1 MDFVAVTTVIRD
13 DSVFK
18 GIDFQV
24 GGAWQASFSILSQD
38 FLFDGFIQVGLFGEG
53 GGVGNFVGQKGNRF
67 LTSQPQI
74 LWDFGK
80 PIGFTPGKLY
90 AGFEY
95 QIAFNRYLI
104 GGKAENTLQGM
115 IRWNI

>member
-1 MDFVAVTTVIRD
+1 MDFVAVTTVIRN

-18 GIDFQV
+18 GVDFQV
-24 GGAWQASFSILSQD
+24 GGAWQASFSLGTQD
-38 FLFDGFIQVGLFGEG
+38 FIFDGFIQVGLFGEG
-53 GGVGNFVGQKGNRF
+53 DGIGNFEGTKGNQF
-67 LTSQPQI
+67 ITSQPQL

-80 PIGFTPGKLY
+80 TIGFTPAKLY

-104 GGKAENTLQGM
+104 TGKTENTLSGM